1 MPPKSQSLCLPPLAF
16 LFIEVNLS
24 LFNNNKKDWCS
35 KGNTEIA
42 RIIFTLWIEG
52 IQFSSSDCK
61 ITKAAVEQ
69 RKLPRLPV
77 RLLPA
82 APPLDFMI
90 LFLLWSQLKSS
101 DWEGFSYSGFLSSHK
116 CCSLQHAILRG
127 TIWRISL
134 NYYGPFIMLG
144 FNCWVWKPDK
154 DQILNGVLRTET
166 DTATLF
172 IALILYPSFILM
184 L

>member
-69 RKLPRLPV
+69 RKLPRFPV

-90 LFLLWSQLKSS
+90 LFYYEANLKAQTEKGLATVDSFPLINVAPYSMRFWEVPYEEYHSIITVHSS
-101 DWEGFSYSGFLSSHK
+101 CLVSTAGFGN
-116 CCSLQHAILRG
+116 Q
-127 TIWRISL
+127 TRIR
-134 NYYGPFIMLG
+134 F
-144 FNCWVWKPDK
+144 
-154 DQILNGVLRTET
+154 
-166 DTATLF
+166 
-172 IALILYPSFILM
+172 
-184 L
+184 

>member
-1 MPPKSQSLCLPPLAF
+1 MPLRSQSLCLISLAF

-24 LFNNNKKDWCS
+24 LFNNKK
-35 KGNTEIA
+35 
-42 RIIFTLWIEG
+42 
-52 IQFSSSDCK
+52 K
-61 ITKAAVEQ
+61 IDALRETQ
-69 RKLPRLPV
+69 KLPELYSHYELRVPSFPLPTV
-77 RLLPA
+77 KSQKLLWNRGSSPA
-82 APPLDFMI
+82 SCKTAASGTSTGLHDS
-90 LFLLWSQLKSS
+90 FLLWSQLKSS
-101 DWEGFSYSGFLSSHK
+101 DWEGFSYSAFLSSHK
-116 CCSLQHAILRG
+116 CCSLQHAILKG

-172 IALILYPSFILM
+172 IALILYPSYILM